1 MENESRQQDKTD
13 SWRKGWPWQ
22 AGQPGET
29 GRELGKWFRAVAGDA
44 GSPAAEG
51 RLHELLM
58 KSISRTSLLSPA
70 TFLNEN
76 WLMNTM
82 SPSFPKAQI

>member
-1 MENESRQQDKTD
+1 MENESRQQDETD
-13 SWRKGWPWQ
+13 SWRKGRPWQ
-22 AGQPGET
+22 AGQQGET
-29 GRELGKWFRAVAGDA
+29 GRKLGKRFRAVAGDA

-58 KSISRTSLLSPA
+58 KSIRTSLLSPA

-76 WLMNTM
+76 WLMSTM
-82 SPSFPKAQI
+82 SHSFPKAQI